1 MRLLHALA
9 LAALLAPFAQA
20 SSAIRGTGT
29 HDGGLAVP
37 DNVMVATAFTAAPSA
52 SIPFKVP
59 ASGEVRFQLRV
70 GAADGHTLAVL
81 SPSPCRQTVEAGAGA
96 LLTFACSDLL
106 AGQYTLRLRSGGQAT
121 AGTLKATGATF
132 GAPTTPV

>member
-1 MRLLHALA
+1 MRLLFALA
-9 LAALLAPFAQA
+9 IAALLAPAAQA
-20 SSAIRGTGT
+20 SSMQRATGA
-29 HDGGLAVP
+29 DPLVVVP
-37 DNVMVATAFTAAPSA
+37 DSVLVATAFTAAPTA

-81 SPSPCRQTVEAGAGA
+81 GPLPCRQGLEAGAGA
-96 LLTFACSDLL
+96 LLTFSCSGIL
-106 AGQYTLRLRSGGQAT
+106 AGQYTLRLSSGGQAT

-132 GAPTTPV
+132 VAPTTPV